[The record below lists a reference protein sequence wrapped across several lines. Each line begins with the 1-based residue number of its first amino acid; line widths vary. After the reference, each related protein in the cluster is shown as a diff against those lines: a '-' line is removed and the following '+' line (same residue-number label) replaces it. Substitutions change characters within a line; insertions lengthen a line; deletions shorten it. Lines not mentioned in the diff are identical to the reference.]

1 GLGSDGAVTAAAL
14 RHAVTAANA
23 GRLLEVLP
31 GGLAASIHE
40 RGANLSQGQRQLLAI
55 ARALIYNPRV
65 LALDEATSSVDAESE
80 LLIRAAMAELLAER
94 ASVIIAHRL
103 STIQSADRI
112 LVLHRGRVRETGG
125 HAELM
130 AEGGLYARLYEM
142 QFGREPA

>member
-40 RGANLSQGQRQLLAI
+40 RGANLSQGERQLLAI

-65 LALDEATSSVDAESE
+65 LALDEATSSVDPETEA
-80 LLIRAAMAELLAER
+80 LIREGLQRLLEGR
-94 ASVIIAHRL
+94 TSVIIAHRL
-103 STIQSADRI
+103 STIQRADRI
-112 LVLHRGRVRETGG
+112 LVLHKAQWRES
-125 HAELM
+125 
-130 AEGGLYARLYEM
+130 
-142 QFGREPA
+142 